1 MKRIC
6 IHSTNVFSALGKT
19 TSENF
24 ASVLNGDTGIA
35 RQEDGSFSSIIH
47 PEILEEITR
56 SNHFTGYS
64 RFEIMAIHSI
74 REALQAS
81 EIRMD
86 DPGTIFILST
96 TKGNI
101 DLLKTEGKVHP
112 SDLSLHATAEKIALY
127 FKAENRPLVVSTACI
142 SGLMALIVGQRL
154 IRSGRYDHAV
164 VCGADLV
171 SDFVTSGFRS
181 FLALSD
187 SLCKPF
193 DATRNGIN
201 LGEAATTMII
211 TNDKILTEKSD
222 QIMLCEGAS
231 SNDANH
237 ISGPSR
243 TGEELSLAIKK
254 VLQKSK
260 IMPEEIGFISAH
272 GTATLYNDEM
282 EAKAFQL
289 SNITH
294 SPVNSL
300 KGYFGHTLGAAGLL
314 ETIISAEALKNDLV
328 LPTMGWEVSGVSVPL
343 HLSRKV
349 IYRPLRHFI
358 KTSSGFGGC
367 NAAMIFSKQN

>member
-6 IHSTNVFSALGKT
+6 IHSTNVLSALGKT

-24 ASVLNGDTGIA
+24 ASVLNGDTGIT
-35 RQEDGSFSSIIH
+35 RQEDGSFSSIIP
-47 PEILEEITR
+47 PEILDEIAF
-56 SNHFTGYS
+56 SNPFTAYS
-64 RFEIMAIHSI
+64 RFEKMAIHSI
-74 REALQAS
+74 KEALQAS

-86 DPGTIFILST
+86 DPRTIFILST

-101 DLLKTEGKVHP
+101 DLLKTEGNVYP
-112 SDLSLHATAEKIALY
+112 SDLSLHATAEKITLY
-127 FKAENRPLVVSTACI
+127 FQAENRPLVVSTACI

-154 IRSGRYDHAV
+154 IRSGKYDHAV
-164 VCGADLV
+164 VCGVDLV

-187 SLCKPF
+187 RQCKPF

-201 LGEAATTMII
+201 LGEAAATVILS
-211 TNDKILTEKSD
+211 NDKNLTENSD
-222 QIMLCEGAS
+222 NIMLGEGAS

-243 TGEELSLAIKK
+243 TGEELSLAIKN
-254 VLQKSK
+254 VLRKSK
-260 IMPEEIGFISAH
+260 IKPEEIGFISAH
-272 GTATLYNDEM
+272 GTATIYNDEM

-289 SNITH
+289 SNITQ

-343 HLSRKV
+343 KLSREV
-349 IYRPLRHFI
+349 TYQPMRHFI